1 MGAWTDWIRERTG
14 TVLLVL
20 PGVAAG
26 MWWWNGRPVSQPPGV
41 LAPADPMQAPPDR
54 SEPWRFRD
62 HTLTPL
68 ARFEIRARVLGAER
82 YRFDRAA
89 QLSPV
94 DLALGWGPMS
104 DTRVLDALT
113 IRQGERWY
121 FWHAAQLPVP
131 PAEIA
136 SHSANMHMI
145 PATEWV
151 AHRLNRARP
160 GQIVHLEGQLVRAD
174 GPDNWH
180 WVSSLS
186 RTDTGDGSCEVVW
199 VERAEVSNR

>member
-1 MGAWTDWIRERTG
+1 MWTDWIRERTG
-14 TVLLVL
+14 AVLLVL

-26 MWWWNGRPVSQPPGV
+26 MWWWNGRPVAHPPGV
-41 LAPADPMQAPPDR
+41 LAPADPVQVPPDR
-54 SEPWRFRD
+54 ADPWQFRN

-104 DTRVLDALT
+104 DSRVLDAVS
-113 IRQGERWY
+113 IRQSDRWY
-121 FWHAAQLPVP
+121 YWHADQLPIP
-131 PAEIA
+131 PGEIS

-151 AHRLNRARP
+151 AHRLTRAKP

-174 GPDNWH
+174 GPDHWH

-199 VERAEVSNR
+199 VERAELSDR

>member
-1 MGAWTDWIRERTG
+1 MGADWIRERTG
-14 TVLLVL
+14 LVLLAL
-20 PGVAAG
+20 LGVAAG
-26 MWWWNGRPVSQPPGV
+26 MWWWNGRPVAHPPGV
-41 LAPADPMQAPPDR
+41 LAPDEPVQAPPDR
-54 SEPWRFRD
+54 TEPWPFRD

-89 QLSPV
+89 RLSPV
-94 DLALGWGPMS
+94 DLVLGWGPMS
-104 DTRVLDALT
+104 DSRVLDAVS
-113 IRQGERWY
+113 IRQGNRWY
-121 FWHAAQLPVP
+121 FWTAERLPIP
-131 PAEIA
+131 SAEIS

-151 AHRLNRARP
+151 SRRLTRVKP
-160 GQIVHLEGQLVRAD
+160 GQMVHLEGQLVRAD
-174 GPDNWH
+174 SPDGWH

-199 VERAEVSNR
+199 VERAEISDQ

>member
-1 MGAWTDWIRERTG
+1 MGAWMDWVQERKG
-14 TVLLVL
+14 AVLLVL
-20 PGVAAG
+20 PSVAAG
-26 MWWWNGRPVSQPPGV
+26 MWWWNGRPVSHPPGI
-41 LAPADPMQAPPDR
+41 LAPAEPIQAPPE
-54 SEPWRFRD
+54 SAAPWTFHD
-62 HTLTPL
+62 HRLTPL

-89 QLSPV
+89 ELSPV

-104 DTRVLDALT
+104 DSRVLDAIT

-121 FWHAAQLPVP
+121 FWNSARLPISPV
-131 PAEIA
+131 EIS

-145 PATEWV
+145 PATRSV
-151 AHRLNRARP
+151 ARRLTRARP

-174 GPDNWH
+174 GTDNWH

-199 VERAEVSNR
+199 VERAEISDR